1 MGNTINTHQQVYKE
15 WLNILTFY
23 EQDIK
28 LLNGKLTIIE
38 KNSISKEIDLMVIYL
53 KHSLNLQQEDIKSLE
68 SNLKEQNTERQ
79 NITDEYMTNV
89 NIENTYAFYQN
100 KISQFESLFAS
111 SRKEVI
117 QFLKNKQS

>member
-53 KHSLNLQQEDIKSLE
+53 KHSLKMQQEDIKGLE
-68 SNLKEQNTERQ
+68 RNFKEQNTERQ
-79 NITDEYMTNV
+79 NIKDEYMTKV

-100 KISQFESLFAS
+100 KVSQFESLFAN